1 MAFCSGCGTQIPDGT
16 TMCPACSSRT
26 AAPATGA
33 VQGTTGGMTDN
44 VVGMLAYITIIP
56 AIIFLIIA
64 FLLASTIPGLLRVG
78 KRSQTSKM
86 VTLSRSSNRLA
97 TI

>member
-1 MAFCSGCGTQIPDGT
+1 MPW
-16 TMCPACSSRT
+16 RR
-26 AAPATGA
+26 
-33 VQGTTGGMTDN
+33 
-44 VVGMLAYITIIP
+44 YIREIFVLTEL

-64 FLLASTIPGLLRVG
+64 FLLASTIPGLLRLR

-97 TI
+97 TVCHKSWPFHLPLRAR

>member
-1 MAFCSGCGTQIPDGT
+1 MKP
-16 TMCPACSSRT
+16 PA
-26 AAPATGA
+26 AL
-33 VQGTTGGMTDN
+33 GMPWRR
-44 VVGMLAYITIIP
+44 YIREIFVLTEL

-64 FLLASTIPGLLRVG
+64 FLLVSTVPGLLRVR

-97 TI
+97 TV

>member
-1 MAFCSGCGTQIPDGT
+1 MPW
-16 TMCPACSSRT
+16 RR
-26 AAPATGA
+26 
-33 VQGTTGGMTDN
+33 
-44 VVGMLAYITIIP
+44 YIREILVLTEL

-64 FLLASTIPGLLRVG
+64 FLLASTIPGLLRVR

-97 TI
+97 TV